1 MEKFN
6 ALIIHNKKYAP
17 DRVNNVK
24 ELQNLFPN
32 NHIINAVFPD
42 DLTEQQR
49 AFALNPKMFHA
60 MPVLYKYPERILGRY
75 CCYLSHIKAMTY
87 AYNHKLND
95 VIIFEDDSVLCN
107 YDFDFIKFLKDDNIN
122 LITWFGG
129 CIKPKTKFVYCMH
142 AYYFPNFQF
151 IGFLL
156 NEIENSKNKRAIDSM
171 LVNIIQKKNIN
182 YDYIKVF
189 NQLENGW
196 SYIDGAV
203 KKKAGSWVT
212 NCKSGI

>member
-17 DRVNNVK
+17 DRVSNVK

-32 NHIINAVFPD
+32 NIIIRAVFPD

-60 MPVLYKYPERILGRY
+60 MPVMYRFPERILGRY

-156 NEIENSKNKRAIDSM
+156 NEIEQSNNKRAIDSM
-171 LVNIIQKKNIN
+171 LVNIIQKKKIN
-182 YDYIKVF
+182 YDYVKVF
-189 NQLENGW
+189 NQLENSW
-196 SYIDGAV
+196 SYIDNAV
-203 KKKAGSWVT
+203 KKKAGNWVT
-212 NCKSGI
+212 NCQKAI